1 MDGPPPFAM
10 IIAKKFLGV
19 RRMYHWIFAFL
30 FGLSG
35 ASLAQSL
42 PPATAPGAPA
52 ASGAPVAAAPQV
64 VVPAQAPA
72 VTAPQA
78 AAPAPAP
85 AAAAPQ
91 AAAPAT
97 AAAPAAAP
105 AEPTLTDRA
114 GAAVGKAAE
123 EATSAFGRAMNWT
136 GRQLED
142 AGQWAIKQGEHIAS
156 DTPHTAAAPAASA
169 APAAPAQPLPAPV
182 PVR

>member
-1 MDGPPPFAM
+1 M
-10 IIAKKFLGV
+10 IITNTFLGT
-19 RRMYHWIFAFL
+19 RHMYHWIFVFL
-30 FGLSG
+30 LGLG
-35 ASLAQSL
+35 GTSLAQSL
-42 PPATAPGAPA
+42 PSPVAPSAPA

-64 VVPAQAPA
+64 VAPAQAPA
-72 VTAPQA
+72 VAAPQVV
-78 AAPAPAP
+78 APAQAP

-91 AAAPAT
+91 AAAPAAAT
-97 AAAPAAAP
+97 AD
-105 AEPTLTDRA
+105 PTLTDRA